1 MPIYGKSIILD
12 RDTNEINQNN
22 VPKNKIIILM
32 GREEKSFYLAITQCN
47 YNMGRKWDKKYMP
60 NKIFK
65 LTLDWI

>member
-32 GREEKSFYLAITQCN
+32 GREEKSFYLTITQCALDL
-47 YNMGRKWDKKYMP
+47 GR
-60 NKIFK
+60 
-65 LTLDWI
+65 

>member
-32 GREEKSFYLAITQCN
+32 GREEKSLNLAIAQCN
-47 YNMGRKWDKKYMP
+47 YNMGRK
-60 NKIFK
+60 
-65 LTLDWI
+65 